1 MKKEKNFLKSLL
13 AGVCAA
19 SLLFGAV
26 SCANSDDDDS
36 TTTPVKTPTPAFR
49 SSIMRKF
56 RRR

>member
-36 TTTPVKTPTPAFR
+36 TPTPVKTPTPGDD
-49 SSIMRKF
+49 SGNKGKQDG
-56 RRR
+56 